1 MLSESLNAGPWI
13 LPPGQMPPIIP
24 NVKNGYWIDAFKQ
37 WAFRWPQPNYVNGIP
52 TNTIPLKDPNVGLSS
67 YHNARINV
75 TFFDG
80 HGETVMDDTKCWK
93 LPTDGDDVPQLY
105 GIP

>member
-1 MLSESLNAGPWI
+1 MLSESLNAGPWF
-13 LPPGQMPPIIP
+13 LPYTTMPPTLP
-24 NVKNGYWIDAFKQ
+24 NTVRNGLWDPELGK
-37 WAFRWPQPNYVNGIP
+37 WAFQWPQKLVNGNPCMIK
-52 TNTIPLKDPNVGLSS
+52 LKDPEVGLSS
-67 YHNARINV
+67 YHNGRINV